1 MPPPPRSYRIT
12 PRSDAGG
19 GNPRGGSPVSLK
31 ASYERSKRSWGVRSS
46 SVIKRHGRSVVV
58 TRIDTPLP
66 RMSLREDDDMEQE
79 LRFKRRSY
87 RSLREAR
94 RSELD
99 EIKRL
104 VHQEKLDISTREEA
118 LRALV
123 KDLGFKKMELE
134 EAIKRESELK
144 MKLSKEEQI
153 EAAGEK
159 ELIAM
164 RVDLGELIACNP
176 HLERQFRNH
185 FAVVKVANALKE
197 VIESHTDPLTVFAGD
212 GSSEAAFLLR
222 IPLLSFVG

>member
-1 MPPPPRSYRIT
+1 MT
-12 PRSDAGG
+12 
-19 GNPRGGSPVSLK
+19 

-46 SVIKRHGRSVVV
+46 SVIKRRDRSVVV

-87 RSLREAR
+87 RSLRETR
-94 RSELD
+94 RCELD

-104 VHQEKLDISTREEA
+104 VHQEKLDISTKEEA
-118 LRALV
+118 LCALV
-123 KDLGFKKMELE
+123 KDLEFKIMELE
-134 EAIKRESELK
+134 EATMRESELI
-144 MKLSKEEQI
+144 MKVSEEDQI
-153 EAAGEK
+153 EARGKK
-159 ELIAM
+159 ELIGM
-164 RVDLGELIACNP
+164 CVDLGELIACNP

-185 FAVVKVANALKE
+185 VAVVKVANALKE
-197 VIESHTDPLTVFAGD
+197 VIECHTDPLTALAGD